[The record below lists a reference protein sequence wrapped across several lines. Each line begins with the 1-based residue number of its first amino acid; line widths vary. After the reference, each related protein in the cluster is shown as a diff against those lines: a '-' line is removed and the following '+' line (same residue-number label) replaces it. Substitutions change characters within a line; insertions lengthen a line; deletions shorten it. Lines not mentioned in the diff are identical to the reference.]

1 MPHILMYVCVWQ
13 YFLDTGLATAAIDG
27 RIVNTFS
34 PGDFF
39 GEVAFIA
46 TAASIIEVSKIS
58 LVNNL
63 DFSLPVS
70 LYRTNSSAVR
80 T

>member
-1 MPHILMYVCVWQ
+1 MSACAMASLIFAQLLQ

-58 LVNNL
+58 LL
-63 DFSLPVS
+63 KIWMFLYQY
-70 LYRTNSSAVR
+70 LYRTK
-80 T
+80 